1 MDLQYLILAFS
12 VLVNSTKSAYSNLFG
27 KQYLKS
33 RTDMMYFNIL
43 CSACSVA
50 VLFLLTLHLDMP
62 SLYTVGMSMLF
73 GAIILL
79 SQISFFLSMSTG
91 SMAYT
96 MLLTSSGMIIPT
108 VLGTFL
114 WKESI
119 TAYQVVGLVVL
130 VVTFYLNANPK
141 KDDKITFKWLKYA
154 LLSFLMSGGVGLMQK
169 IFQTSSH
176 REEMNEFLMLAFL
189 FIAVYSALL
198 LLLLRLKGEK
208 INWRS
213 KANKSAAVIG
223 VCDAL
228 MHKINLYLAGAMPSM
243 IVFPVLNG
251 GAIIV
256 SSLLSVLI
264 FKEHLSKRQIWSIGI
279 CVVAIL
285 LISCA

>member
-130 VVTFYLNANPK
+130 VVTFYLIANP
-141 KDDKITFKWLKYA
+141 
-154 LLSFLMSGGVGLMQK
+154 
-169 IFQTSSH
+169 
-176 REEMNEFLMLAFL
+176 
-189 FIAVYSALL
+189 
-198 LLLLRLKGEK
+198 
-208 INWRS
+208 
-213 KANKSAAVIG
+213 
-223 VCDAL
+223 
-228 MHKINLYLAGAMPSM
+228 
-243 IVFPVLNG
+243 
-251 GAIIV
+251 
-256 SSLLSVLI
+256 
-264 FKEHLSKRQIWSIGI
+264 
-279 CVVAIL
+279 
-285 LISCA
+285 